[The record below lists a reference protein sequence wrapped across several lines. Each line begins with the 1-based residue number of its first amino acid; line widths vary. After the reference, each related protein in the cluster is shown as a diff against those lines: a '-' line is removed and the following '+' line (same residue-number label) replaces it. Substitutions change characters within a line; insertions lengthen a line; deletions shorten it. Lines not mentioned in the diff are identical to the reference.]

1 MLLSYVLEAKVEGF
15 PGVHLDKQAYG
26 SEVELHNTL
35 WIFVVVVSFRKA
47 NSYIPRE
54 RSTEWM
60 VLVVSQLCRSS
71 GYVRKLSASS
81 SIFIN

>member
-15 PGVHLDKQAYG
+15 LGVHLDKQAYG
-26 SEVELHNTL
+26 SKVELLDTL
-35 WIFVVVVSFRKA
+35 WIFVVVVRFRKA

-60 VLVVSQLCRSS
+60 ELVISQLCRSS
-71 GYVRKLSASS
+71 GHVRKLSASS
-81 SIFIN
+81 CILIY